1 MELVARPG
9 GDDPGHVRSS
19 GNLDG
24 APLPAQAVV
33 CHARVVAEVHLPHV
47 LQGEDVTVSERLHQS
62 SVGRIQQHSVLIPLD
77 LSKRIKNF
85 DSNFLGNKSIKV
97 SSDALKNQAC
107 FQGFL
112 ADRDKAN
119 RL

>member
-9 GDDPGHVRSS
+9 GDDSGYVRSS

-77 LSKRIKNF
+77 LSK
-85 DSNFLGNKSIKV
+85 KSKILIQISCETKI
-97 SSDALKNQAC
+97 
-107 FQGFL
+107 
-112 ADRDKAN
+112 
-119 RL
+119 

>member
-77 LSKRIKNF
+77 LSKKN
-85 DSNFLGNKSIKV
+85 DSNFLGNKSIRV
-97 SSDALKNQAC
+97 SSDALKNQEC
-107 FQGFL
+107 F
-112 ADRDKAN
+112 
-119 RL
+119 